1 KIKAGYTNGVRV
13 QMGKL
18 EDFINTSC
26 VTSLDFVFREDD
38 DEDPEDKLMELLQS
52 SSDFNQMSNFLS
64 YQNIDYRYQKR
75 YRIKKLA
82 QIRGAVK
89 RSYSYSHHASD
100 STIAQNILNSN
111 PADDQDDQTD
121 TNVLNHIR
129 ADEHTLS
136 TSNRRDNLLRDKEVH
151 DIIALLPHTSSI
163 QDQADI
169 LHYLC
174 MNKGIDFEFEHNG
187 HHVTVRD
194 LIQELYNRACNQR
207 VWWCVRHCAGM
218 LGMQNKSIAQ
228 SLIAILAQQKQ
239 LTIGLPPAPREHVL
253 TSPITFEQLYNT
265 IVAATG
271 NDPTMV
277 MLTQEILVFLH
288 IFISTEP
295 QLFAGMIRIRVGLI
309 IQVMLGELKRTLQS
323 SDEDTTDHLLN
334 LSPYEIKCLLHII
347 LSGKEFGITEHS
359 TKPPPELA
367 DLSKQER
374 DMRIIRNEI
383 KEAST
388 KKLSVH
394 LNWGDHP
401 SEDDDDDDVGKHGQ
415 WIRRRRLDGALNR
428 VPVRFYGQVWQTLE
442 KCKGIKIADYILYNS
457 LTQEMTQEEI
467 KFALRVEEALN
478 RVPFTEYRQLIVEAC
493 VIFTSIALGDNR
505 FHLDEIISIEDI
517 VSTANGIFLQDQ
529 LASGG
534 DATKCCASGNPCGS
548 AAGICLHFYDSAPSG
563 RFGTI
568 NYFLRALLR
577 LLHVDET
584 SVCSIS

>member
-1 KIKAGYTNGVRV
+1 MLQFFLTIFTLFFSLTNASHFLGGSFTFRHF
-13 QMGKL
+13 QQPINYKL
-18 EDFINTSC
+18 YKLVLVEIRFHISDHYFICTPEQVNEHMIVYLIGES
-26 VTSLDFVFREDD
+26 VPY
-38 DEDPEDKLMELLQS
+38 DEINNRYLWYKTDAIRRNKYFYNIEC
-52 SSDFNQMSNFLS
+52 LS
-64 YQNIDYRYQKR
+64 E
-75 YRIKKLA
+75 
-82 QIRGAVK
+82 
-89 RSYSYSHHASD
+89 S
-100 STIAQNILNSN
+100 
-111 PADDQDDQTD
+111 
-121 TNVLNHIR
+121 
-129 ADEHTLS
+129 
-136 TSNRRDNLLRDKEVH
+136 
-151 DIIALLPHTSSI
+151 
-163 QDQADI
+163 
-169 LHYLC
+169 
-174 MNKGIDFEFEHNG
+174 
-187 HHVTVRD
+187 
-194 LIQELYNRACNQR
+194 YNRACKQR

-218 LGMQNKSIAQ
+218 LGMQNQSIAQ
-228 SLIAILAQQKQ
+228 RLIAILAQQKQ

-253 TSPITFEQLYNT
+253 TSPITVEQLYNT

-288 IFISTEP
+288 TFISTEP

-323 SDEDTTDHLLN
+323 SDEDTADHLLN

-359 TKPPPELA
+359 TKPAAEFA

-401 SEDDDDDDVGKHGQ
+401 SEDDDDDVGKHGQ

-493 VIFTSIALGDNR
+493 VILTSIALGDTR
-505 FHLDEIISIEDI
+505 FHWDEIISIEDI
-517 VSTANGIFLQDQ
+517 VSTANGIFLHDQ
-529 LASGG
+529 SASGG

-568 NYFLRALLR
+568 NYFLRALLKILR
-577 LLHVDET
+577 VDET

>member
-1 KIKAGYTNGVRV
+1 MDQHTFYLASDIDYIIDRFRTYISFLNKNWNNITGRPVVVVVLRSDLVDVDPIPKNVIQTLKKLKTGYINGVRV
-13 QMGKL
+13 QLGKL

-38 DEDPEDKLMELLQS
+38 DEDPEDKLMDLLQS
-52 SSDFNQMSNFLS
+52 NSDTNEKSTFFTH
-64 YQNIDYRYQKR
+64 QNVDYRYQKR

-89 RSYSYSHHASD
+89 RSYSVSHHSGD
-100 STIAQNILNSN
+100 SSVAQNILNSN
-111 PADDQDDQTD
+111 LADDQDDQAD
-121 TNVLNHIR
+121 ANVLNHIR

-136 TSNRRDNLLRDKEVH
+136 MSNRRDNNLRDKEVH
-151 DIIALLPHTSSI
+151 DIIALLQHATSI

-174 MNKGIDFEFEHNG
+174 MNNGIDFEFEHDG
-187 HHVTVRD
+187 HRVTVKH
-194 LIQELYNRACNQR
+194 LIQELYTRACKQR
-207 VWWCVRHCAGM
+207 IWWCVRHCAGM
-218 LGMQNKSIAQ
+218 LRMRNESIAQ

-253 TSPITFEQLYNT
+253 TSPMTAEQLYNT
-265 IVAATG
+265 IVTATG
-271 NDPTMV
+271 NDPTMI
-277 MLTQEILVFLH
+277 MLTQEIFVFLQT
-288 IFISTEP
+288 FINNEP

-323 SDEDTTDHLLN
+323 TDDDTIDHLLN

-359 TKPPPELA
+359 TKPTPEMA

-388 KKLSVH
+388 RKLSVH
-394 LNWGDHP
+394 LNWIDHP
-401 SEDDDDDDVGKHGQ
+401 SEDEEDDIGKHGQ

-442 KCKGIKIADYILYNS
+442 K
-457 LTQEMTQEEI
+457 
-467 KFALRVEEALN
+467 
-478 RVPFTEYRQLIVEAC
+478 
-493 VIFTSIALGDNR
+493 
-505 FHLDEIISIEDI
+505 
-517 VSTANGIFLQDQ
+517 
-529 LASGG
+529 
-534 DATKCCASGNPCGS
+534 
-548 AAGICLHFYDSAPSG
+548 
-563 RFGTI
+563 
-568 NYFLRALLR
+568 
-577 LLHVDET
+577 VD
-584 SVCSIS
+584 